1 MVKKSD
7 SYSMEDAVR
16 LANSPAGQ
24 QLLSILK
31 QADSDVINLAME
43 QAIHGNVAQAKETLR
58 KIAASEDVK
67 RILRQMEE

>member
-1 MVKKSD
+1 MAKNSD

-31 QADSDVINLAME
+31 QADSDVIGLAME
-43 QAIHGNVAQAKETLR
+43 QAIHGNVDQAQQTLR
-58 KIAASEDVK
+58 KIAASEEVK
-67 RILRQMEE
+67 RLLRQLEE